1 MVARVQID
9 GIPELRR
16 SLRDL
21 ENGAQKELRL
31 VLNEGA
37 DMVADEADNRV
48 PVRSGRAAGSVRARS
63 TQTEGR
69 VVGGG
74 SRAPYYPWLDMGGRV
89 GRNKSVR
96 RPYRK
101 SGRYLSP
108 ALENKSDDVM
118 RKLADGIEKL
128 IRKHGLGG

>member
-1 MVARVQID
+1 MQVE

-37 DMVADEADNRV
+37 DIVADEADNRV
-48 PVRSGRAAGSVRARS
+48 PVRSGTAAGSVRARS

-89 GRNKSVR
+89 GRNKSIK
-96 RPYRK
+96 RPYR
-101 SGRYLSP
+101 SQGRYLFP
-108 ALENKSDDVM
+108 ALESKSDDVM
-118 RKLADGIEKL
+118 RKLADGIDKL
-128 IRKHGLGG
+128 IRKHGL

>member
-1 MVARVQID
+1 MVAKVVVE

-16 SLRDL
+16 SLREL

-37 DMVADEADNRV
+37 DIVADEADNRV
-48 PVRSGRAAGSVRARS
+48 PVRTGKAAGSIRARS

-74 SRAPYYPWLDMGGRV
+74 SRAPYYAWLDMGGAV
-89 GRNKSVR
+89 GRKKSVK

-101 SGRYLSP
+101 QGRYLFP
-108 ALENKSDDVM
+108 ALESKSDDVM
-118 RKLADGIEKL
+118 RKLADGIDKL